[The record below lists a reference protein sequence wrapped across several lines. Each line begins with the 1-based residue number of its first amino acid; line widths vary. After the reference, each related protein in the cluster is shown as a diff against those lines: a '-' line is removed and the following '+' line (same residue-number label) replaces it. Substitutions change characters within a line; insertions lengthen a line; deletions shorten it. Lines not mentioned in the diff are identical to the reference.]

1 METVEINGFLIDE
14 FNQHGLEA
22 GKTQGICPL
31 CSSSRKPENRKAK
44 CASYDWER
52 GLGTCHNCDSTF
64 QLHTYKR
71 KGKSTREYV
80 KPDTT
85 GYVVSEKIINWFAE
99 RGISEQTLS
108 ELKVREGKEYMPQTG
123 KLENAIQFNY
133 YMGMDLINIKY
144 RDGRKNFKLY
154 KGAEKIFYNINSVVN
169 HDWCVIVEGEMDV
182 LALHEAG
189 IKNVISVP
197 NGATLNSNNLDY
209 LDNCIDYLD
218 DKEKIILAVDADEP
232 GQALRNE
239 FIRRLGAEV
248 CYLVDFEGDKDA
260 NDYLLKHGKE
270 KLCDVINKATQVP
283 LEGVSTLRDLE
294 NDLLDFVHNGFKPG
308 YQVGLPNFDKIF
320 STYTSQ
326 FITVTGIPSSGKSD
340 FVDQM
345 CVGYNRNYGWKTAF
359 ASPENKPN
367 YLHAHKLIRKTW
379 EGMPTKD
386 DVGTSKWKQVTDH
399 VNDNY
404 FFIDMDRYTLDEVLK
419 KGGELVKRKGIKC
432 LVIDP
437 YNKVRD
443 VNCKTEDVNRYT
455 MEYLTKIEVFAKK
468 YDVLV
473 FIVAHPTKMYK
484 DKDGQIEEPTM
495 YNIKG
500 GGEWYDASYHGIL
513 VHRDYEA
520 KTVKAKVLKVKFQNL
535 GENGAEAHFTWE
547 PKSGSYI
554 PLATKSGNAPTEF
567 WIDINIKGRINRS
580 PEPFHSTDVW
590 KQIYKYYKY
599 YYDKHRKSI

>member
-52 GLGTCHNCDSTF
+52 GLGTCHNCDSSF

-554 PLATKSGNAPTEF
+554 PLAA
-567 WIDINIKGRINRS
+567 DIAEDDAM
-580 PEPFHSTDVW
+580 PWE
-590 KQIYKYYKY
+590 
-599 YYDKHRKSI
+599 